1 MNTQHKHVPREL
13 IFTKFRFVSAGTQLS
28 NKKIGTFQTVTG
40 NLKKKLKN
48 ISSDICLI
56 IVSNHN
62 DLTNG
67 NNYSILCY

>member
-40 NLKKKLKN
+40 NLKKNKN